1 MPTITVAVQNGT
13 ELPDYLK
20 EYKIGKLHGN
30 LFVVNVPENLMN
42 KIRYDT
48 NLRLFE
54 W

>member
-1 MPTITVAVQNGT
+1 MPTVTVAIQNGT

-20 EYKIGKLHGN
+20 EYKIGMLHGN
-30 LFVVNVPENLMN
+30 LFVVNIPENLMN